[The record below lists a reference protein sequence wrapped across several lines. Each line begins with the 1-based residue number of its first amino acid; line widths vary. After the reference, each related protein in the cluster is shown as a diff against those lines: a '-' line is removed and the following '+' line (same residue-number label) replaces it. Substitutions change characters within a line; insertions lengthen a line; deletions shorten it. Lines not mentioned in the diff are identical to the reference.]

1 LNEADVTEQ
10 PMEPIYQ
17 QPATVRR
24 RWRIVTGAVVV
35 AVALA
40 GATAL
45 VIARDDPTPRT
56 TGPTAARVHRA
67 AAALTA
73 TVPVGAAPGNPV
85 APDPAPA
92 GCRGPA
98 PVPSGP
104 ANRMKIA
111 DVDGDGRRDTAWA
124 ASTRNGGRELGIVTA
139 AAGGDQVAI
148 SLDGPTAMWVM
159 AADADHEPP
168 LELFV
173 GDTRSVQLWTFV
185 DCALR
190 PVTDRQGEPYVFDR
204 GFVGTG
210 TGAGC
215 IDADGDG
222 RRDLVGLNVIRS
234 DETVVEWSRTII
246 ERDGLLATNGATDTG
261 RFNLPADQAR
271 VGLLFDFTCGDP
283 TTPIVSQPE

>member
-1 LNEADVTEQ
+1 
-10 PMEPIYQ
+10 M
-17 QPATVRR
+17 
-24 RWRIVTGAVVV
+24 
-35 AVALA
+35 
-40 GATAL
+40 
-45 VIARDDPTPRT
+45 
-56 TGPTAARVHRA
+56 
-67 AAALTA
+67 
-73 TVPVGAAPGNPV
+73 
-85 APDPAPA
+85 
-92 GCRGPA
+92 
-98 PVPSGP
+98 PSGP
-104 ANRMKIA
+104 ANRMEIT

-139 AAGGDQVAI
+139 AGGGDQVAI
-148 SLDGPTAMWVM
+148 SLGGPTAMWLM
-159 AADADHEPP
+159 AADADQEPP

-234 DETVVEWSRTII
+234 DDPVVEWSRTII
-246 ERDGLLATNGATDTG
+246 DRDGLLATAPSTPVGSIYRRTRPVSACSSTSPAVIRRPPSSANPSERRAG
-261 RFNLPADQAR
+261 RIGVAVCEAGRMDVAL
-271 VGLLFDFTCGDP
+271 GGDP
-283 TTPIVSQPE
+283 LARATRTRSSWGASSGPRSWPAPR

>member
-1 LNEADVTEQ
+1 MHE
-10 PMEPIYQ
+10 
-17 QPATVRR
+17 
-24 RWRIVTGAVVV
+24 
-35 AVALA
+35 
-40 GATAL
+40 
-45 VIARDDPTPRT
+45 
-56 TGPTAARVHRA
+56 A
-67 AAALTA
+67 AAAPA
-73 TVPVGAAPGNPV
+73 GTVPVGPAPGNPV
-85 APDPAPA
+85 APDPASA

-104 ANRMKIA
+104 ANRMEIA

-139 AAGGDQVAI
+139 AGGGDQVAI
-148 SLDGPTAMWVM
+148 SLGGPTAMWLM
-159 AADADHEPP
+159 AADADQEPP

-234 DETVVEWSRTII
+234 DDTVVEWSRTII
-246 ERDGLLATNGATDTG
+246 DRDGLLATNGATDTG
-261 RFNLPADQAR
+261 RFDLPADQAR

-283 TTPIVSQPE
+283 STPIVSEPE